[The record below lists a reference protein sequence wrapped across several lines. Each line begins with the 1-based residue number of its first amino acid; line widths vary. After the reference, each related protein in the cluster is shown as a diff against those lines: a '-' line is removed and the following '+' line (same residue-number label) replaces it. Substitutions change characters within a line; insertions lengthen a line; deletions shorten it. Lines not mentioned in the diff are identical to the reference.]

1 MGILDPAIPSHHSEI
16 GGKSQMNRVKLLI
29 GAAAM
34 VAALGGVVASVAA
47 ETPRQDAMKELGK
60 NMKAIKDLI
69 GAGGPAGDAAAP
81 AQKIAEIAAKIPSL
95 FPEGSDAADDEAKAT
110 IWQNWDDFTAKAKA
124 LEDAA
129 TMLASA
135 AGGGDI
141 ATVGA
146 QFDKVGGTCG
156 ACHKEYREKKN

>member
-1 MGILDPAIPSHHSEI
+1 MLR
-16 GGKSQMNRVKLLI
+16 MKLLI
-29 GAAAM
+29 GAAAAIM
-34 VAALGGVVASVAA
+34 VIGGAVAQVAA

-60 NMKAIKDLI
+60 NMKAIKEII
-69 GAGGPAGDAAAP
+69 GAGGPASDVAAP
-81 AQKIAEIAAKIPSL
+81 AQKIAEIAAKIPEL
-95 FPEGSDAADDEAKAT
+95 FPEGSDTPDDEAKAE

-124 LEDAA
+124 LQDEA

-156 ACHKEYREKKN
+156 ACHKAFRQKKD

>member
-1 MGILDPAIPSHHSEI
+1 
-16 GGKSQMNRVKLLI
+16 MNRVKLLI

-95 FPEGSDAADDEAKAT
+95 FPEGSDAAEE
-110 IWQNWDDFTAKAKA
+110 WRETAHK
-124 LEDAA
+124 LLMFER
-129 TMLASA
+129 LARPA
-135 AGGGDI
+135 
-141 ATVGA
+141 
-146 QFDKVGGTCG
+146 
-156 ACHKEYREKKN
+156 